1 MAISAGR
8 GGSPALFAI
17 SFGSMMLRTSQI
29 TRYSAVRAMPLG
41 EVALQTAQHCPR
53 QQHRSRAEH
62 RQGVDEGDDHRQQQS
77 VGLADQQQAR
87 QQLEEGNDDQHAL
100 CPEPPADGD
109 PQAGLD
115 GGGGLPPLGDSC
127 RRRKAISWG

>member
-8 GGSPALFAI
+8 GGSAFRQQ
-17 SFGSMMLRTSQI
+17 LRRHDAAHQPDHQI
-29 TRYSAVRAMPLG
+29 QRRQGDALG
-41 EVALQTAQHCPR
+41 EVALQTAQRCPR
-53 QQHRSRAEH
+53 QQHRPRAEH
-62 RQGVDEGDDHRQQQS
+62 RQGVDEGDDHRQQQG

-109 PQAGLD
+109 QQAGLD
-115 GGGGLPPLGDSC
+115 GGGGLPPLG
-127 RRRKAISWG
+127 